1 MNKSAEELFLDGWMD
16 GWFCVSI
23 INVCLPLSS
32 LSLVATALHHW
43 SFTYSLNFSQP
54 HVDHVISDH

>member
-32 LSLVATALHHW
+32 LSLVATALQHW
-43 SFTYSLNFSQP
+43 SFY
-54 HVDHVISDH
+54 I